1 MKTTKSLEAFNQQI
15 KDSTAVLAYFSHER
29 CNVCKVLKPKL
40 AETFKNQFPKIE
52 QIYVDVDNT
61 PEIAGQYSIFAVPV
75 IIVFFEGKETY
86 RNTRNISISE
96 LVTLVERPYQV
107 IFD

>member
-1 MKTTKSLEAFNQQI
+1 MKTIKSLDAFNQQI

-40 AETFKNQFPKIE
+40 SETFKNQFPKIE

-61 PEIAGQYSIFAVPV
+61 LDIAAQYSVFTVPV

-86 RNTRNISISE
+86 RNARNISISE
-96 LVTLVERPYQV
+96 LVGLVERPYHV